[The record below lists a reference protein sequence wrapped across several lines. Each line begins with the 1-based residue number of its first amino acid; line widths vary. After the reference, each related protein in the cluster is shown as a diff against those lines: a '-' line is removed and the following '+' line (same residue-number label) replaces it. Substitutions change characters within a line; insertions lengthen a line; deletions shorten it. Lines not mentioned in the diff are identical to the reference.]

1 MNRVSP
7 TSATVPLPSPTR
19 HAGGGMAGRVEGLRG
34 EVADSEFLAV
44 GEQPV
49 ELSAVTG
56 KGIAQVE
63 EFSENLLHL
72 RDMAAN
78 AKYATHLLFQVRGGR
93 HVIRVN
99 NSRVHSTCA
108 SSSRTRAISLSALV
122 VWVRPDFGSKS
133 RTLST
138 SAQRLVRV
146 SSTRYPT
153 ARVTGSKKPSICMGQ
168 SPDMGPHLVV
178 WGGVQR
184 PPDACN

>member
-1 MNRVSP
+1 
-7 TSATVPLPSPTR
+7 
-19 HAGGGMAGRVEGLRG
+19 MAGRVEGLRG

-93 HVIRVN
+93 HVIGVN

-138 SAQRLVRV
+138 SAQRLDCVRGASRTVPPTADGAVTGLLAGAAPDVAVLPLVDEGATV
-146 SSTRYPT
+146 SSHWAT
-153 ARVTGSKKPSICMGQ
+153 
-168 SPDMGPHLVV
+168 
-178 WGGVQR
+178 
-184 PPDACN
+184 PPWCEHVPEWVAE